1 MWNKIKNLWLDITT
15 EEFQLTVWFPGTTK
29 IDGDG
34 NKEVSKDPVQWK
46 GMDGTLQD
54 AIMNKYFGIAELY
67 QIKFE
72 KLFSTFEDVTKEYHN
87 AQRGTENKPYYPT
100 LDELEK
106 FYGADE

>member
-1 MWNKIKNLWLDITT
+1 MKIFDLEQQIMHCWNVVDDVKLIT
-15 EEFQLTVWFPGTTK
+15 EWFADDPK
-29 IDGDG
+29 W
-34 NKEVSKDPVQWK
+34 KD
-46 GMDGTLQD
+46 MDGTLQD

-72 KLFSTFEDVTKEYHN
+72 KLFSLFEDVSLEYHN
-87 AQRGTENKPYYPT
+87 ARRGIENKASYPT